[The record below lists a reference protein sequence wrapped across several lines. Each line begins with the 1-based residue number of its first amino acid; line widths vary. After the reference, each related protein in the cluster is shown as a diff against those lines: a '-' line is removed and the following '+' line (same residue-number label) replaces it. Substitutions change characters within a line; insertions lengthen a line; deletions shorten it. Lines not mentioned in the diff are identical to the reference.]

1 MKLQDEPH
9 DCACFDFDYVWIDFS
24 GAKILTPYVYLTDYF
39 PPLQFRWADWF
50 SCFVF
55 ESRHCAPTILC
66 HHVRAMA
73 NKQTGSDDKSLP
85 AMGARPTLPDVGGER
100 LSMSD
105 YQTLT
110 HLLERAGR
118 ESRLGEVLF
127 YSGLTEKTQE
137 QIAQYDGQLK
147 GTGPWVFAAGGQ
159 QPTVPRA
166 KSVAKKG
173 QDMLATMGL
182 AATVPSS
189 STSCPVPV
197 PSLPLMGLQQP
208 QMNVIDS
215 GSIAMPGSS
224 GLQQQPSSS
233 QSSEAANAQV
243 GDTILRWKAKW
254 GPDGTVRGIGYP
266 VAAPDLSDN
275 RQLRGSPPEASVA
288 AGAESMEIGNTK
300 RGLEVCIEEDM
311 DEGWEC
317 VHDEVLQQLS
327 NASPDLIGQAYQ
339 GPPNEQGSWQRQA
352 DGWYPPVNYQRVNA
366 LIDIPAR
373 ANHDPVQWGKTAAE
387 LPKLQELGLWGRS
400 YEALVRQ
407 ALGGDKAL
415 ASYLSWLRSHF
426 EAAYTRR
433 GPCSKGIDFAG
444 YLTYIRFQ
452 APVDGDGFHRRFV

>member
-1 MKLQDEPH
+1 MFE
-9 DCACFDFDYVWIDFS
+9 
-24 GAKILTPYVYLTDYF
+24 
-39 PPLQFRWADWF
+39 FRH
-50 SCFVF
+50 S
-55 ESRHCAPTILC
+55 APTILC
-66 HHVRAMA
+66 HPVRAMA
-73 NKQTGSDDKSLP
+73 NKQTGSDGKSLP
-85 AMGARPTLPDVGGER
+85 AMGTKPTLPDVGGER

-147 GTGPWVFAAGGQ
+147 GTGPWAFEAGGQ
-159 QPTVPRA
+159 QQQPTGQMIKTPMPKA

-173 QDMLATMGL
+173 QDVLAAMGL

-189 STSCPVPV
+189 STSCPMPV
-197 PSLPLMGLQQP
+197 PSLPLTGLQQP
-208 QMNVIDS
+208 QMSVVNS
-215 GSIAMPGSS
+215 GSIAMPSS
-224 GLQQQPSSS
+224 PDLQQPSSS
-233 QSSEAANAQV
+233 QGSEAANAQV

-254 GPDGTVRGIGYP
+254 GPNGTVRGIGYP
-266 VAAPDLSDN
+266 VASQDLSDN
-275 RQLRGSPPEASVA
+275 RQLRGSAPEAPVA
-288 AGAESMEIGNTK
+288 AGAESMEVGNVK
-300 RGLEVCIEEDM
+300 RGLEVCVEEEM
-311 DEGWEC
+311 DDGWEC

-327 NASPDLIGQAYQ
+327 NATPDLIGQAYQ

-352 DGWYPPVNYQRVNA
+352 DGWYFRVNYQCVNA
-366 LIDIPAR
+366 LIEIPAR
-373 ANHDPVQWGKTAAE
+373 ANHDPIQWGKTAAE
-387 LPKLQELGLWGRS
+387 LPKLQELGLWGHS

-415 ASYLSWLRSHF
+415 ASYLAWLRSHF

-452 APVDGDGFHRRFV
+452 APVDGDGFRRRFV

>member
-1 MKLQDEPH
+1 MH
-9 DCACFDFDYVWIDFS
+9 FF
-24 GAKILTPYVYLTDYF
+24 
-39 PPLQFRWADWF
+39 
-50 SCFVF
+50 
-55 ESRHCAPTILC
+55 ILC
-66 HHVRAMA
+66 HLVRAMA
-73 NKQTGSDDKSLP
+73 NKQTGSDGKSMP
-85 AMGARPTLPDVGGER
+85 AMGGQPTLPDVGGER

-137 QIAQYDGQLK
+137 QISQYDNKLK
-147 GTGPWVFAAGGQ
+147 GRPSVYEEGGQ
-159 QPTVPRA
+159 THPTGQMVQAPTPKA

-215 GSIAMPGSS
+215 GSIAMPSSS

-266 VAAPDLSDN
+266 VASPDLSDN
-275 RQLRGSPPEASVA
+275 RQLRGSAPEASVA
-288 AGAESMEIGNTK
+288 AGTESMEIGNTK
-300 RGLEVCIEEDM
+300 RGLEVYVLRKIWMKDGNVSMMKCCSNSRMQHLTSLDKPIR
-311 DEGWEC
+311 
-317 VHDEVLQQLS
+317 VHRTSKDH
-327 NASPDLIGQAYQ
+327 G
-339 GPPNEQGSWQRQA
+339 R
-352 DGWYPPVNYQRVNA
+352 
-366 LIDIPAR
+366 
-373 ANHDPVQWGKTAAE
+373 GK
-387 LPKLQELGLWGRS
+387 QM
-400 YEALVRQ
+400 V
-407 ALGGDKAL
+407 
-415 ASYLSWLRSHF
+415 
-426 EAAYTRR
+426 
-433 GPCSKGIDFAG
+433 GI
-444 YLTYIRFQ
+444 LL
-452 APVDGDGFHRRFV
+452 